1 MIQELHAGDRQI
13 PASGWNEMR
22 AAVQGI
28 TAPQQQYQSGKLNP
42 VYVTIKNQTGAALPA
57 FSVVKIN
64 GATYSSRTGDT
75 FINQA
80 IANGVELN
88 GDTPAAATDTIA
100 ITQVA
105 CASGEFVKAIVSGA
119 TAATIHTTSSK
130 KSRYAKPAA
139 GQAGY
144 LEASDT
150 PTNIQVIWRGD
161 YVSGK
166 TDYEAYV
173 TLDAIDDRE
182 RFLLKASSSV
192 TPSDYVKGNLAYII
206 WSASDNAWIPIN
218 SFTDNVEPGRVR
230 LVVCQEDCPATLTAD
245 YYMPYY
251 ALEDNLG
258 VAPNR
263 STATADIFTDRCG
276 VAPGEHV
283 LSNKR
288 FDYSFKYGRYSYEPK
303 FVLEAHAEAH
313 GGGNS
318 GVYVTINNTQYPVL
332 FPAKN
337 SNFSLGT
344 MAPDVYAGDEITVQV
359 ETSLRL
365 VNNTHVYAVD
375 YPIDFI
381 EHYVMFTLYG
391 SQGWRGWV
399 DVTTDYIPANN
410 PSSNYS
416 ESLMFIKHWGNSS
429 VINSCAAA
437 DARQQFGVF
446 DLPIKFYKKVK
457 TNALI

>member
-1 MIQELHAGDRQI
+1 MIKELHPGDTQI
-13 PASGWNEMR
+13 SAAGWNDMR
-22 AAVQGI
+22 AAVQGL
-28 TAPQQQYQSGKLNP
+28 TPGQQQYQSYQRSP
-42 VYVTIKNQTGAALPA
+42 AYVTIKNNTGSDLPA
-57 FSVVKIN
+57 FSVIKIY
-64 GATYSSRTGDT
+64 GAMYSRSGDT

-80 IANGVELN
+80 AQNGVELN
-88 GDTPAAATDTIA
+88 GNTPAASTDTIA
-100 ITQVA
+100 ITQAA
-105 CASGEFVKAIVSGA
+105 CKSGDIVKAMVSGA
-119 TAATIHTTSSK
+119 TACKVYKASNANYQ
-130 KSRYAKPAA
+130 YANVTA
-139 GQAGY
+139 GQSGY
-144 LEASDT
+144 LTGTDT
-150 PTNIQVIWRGD
+150 PSNIRVLWIA
-161 YVSGK
+161 SGTGNK
-166 TDYEAYV
+166 EAYV
-173 TLDAIDDRE
+173 TIDAIDDRE

-206 WSASDNAWIPIN
+206 WSVSDNAWIPIN

-258 VAPNR
+258 VAPNK

-303 FVLEAHAEAH
+303 FVLETQAEAH
-313 GGGNS
+313 SGGNS
-318 GVYVTINNTQYPVL
+318 GVYVTINNTQYPVI

-337 SNFSLGT
+337 NNFSLGT

-359 ETSLRL
+359 ECNLRYP
-365 VNNTHVYAVD
+365 NNTMIYAID

-399 DVTTDYIPANN
+399 DVTTDYIPASN
-410 PSSNYS
+410 PSPNYS